1 MADILK
7 KLAAVVFLTMLIW
20 AWAYLELEET
30 MEQQNGTL
38 DISPGIPQELFVS
51 FESQPTPVSLK
62 LTIEGPPS
70 QIAELKKRLRASDA
84 DPKKE
89 RLDFLYDPA
98 SQNHSAPGSYDLNVV
113 EFLNKSDKLKDMA
126 VSVVSCEP
134 SAINVN
140 VEKLTKKWLTVQ
152 CLDEDKALLADASV
166 EPASIQMF
174 APDNWTG
181 AAIVILT
188 KTEIEKARRGPVTE
202 RPFIELTPEKRRRYK
217 DTVSITLPATENPLQ
232 DRVTNPLMKLGYIF
246 SRNLHGKY
254 TVDLTNENDLRT
266 LQYKASEQAFK
277 AYEKKPYQMLIEIRD
292 GDENAE
298 NDVHRQIIYNFPE
311 EFVQKGE
318 IELTGPP
325 REAVF
330 KLVAVSAKPE

>member
-7 KLAAVVFLTMLIW
+7 KLTAVVFLTMLIW
-20 AWAYLELEET
+20 AWAYLELEDE
-30 MEQQNGTL
+30 MPPQNGTL
-38 DISPGIPQELFVS
+38 DISPGIRQDLFVS
-51 FESQPTPVSLK
+51 FEKRPAPVSLK
-62 LTIEGPPS
+62 LTIKGPPM
-70 QIAELKKRLRASDA
+70 QLAELRKRLRASDT
-84 DPKKE
+84 DRNKE
-89 RLDFLYDPA
+89 RLDFLYDPE
-98 SQNHSAPGSYDLNVV
+98 SQNRSAPDSYELDVV
-113 EFLNKSDKLKDMA
+113 EFLNESDKLKDMA
-126 VSVVSCEP
+126 VTIVSCEP
-134 SAINVN
+134 SVINVK
-140 VEKLTKKWLTVQ
+140 VEKLTKKWLTIQ
-152 CLDEDKALLADASV
+152 CLNENNVPLAT
-166 EPASIQMF
+166 ELINPQSIQMF
-174 APDNWTG
+174 VRDNWTG
-181 AAIVILT
+181 PATVILT
-188 KTEIEKARRGPVTE
+188 EAEIEKARKGPVTE
-202 RPFIELTPEKRRRYK
+202 RPFIELTPEKRQRYK

-266 LQYKASEQAFK
+266 LQYKASERAFN

>member
-30 MEQQNGTL
+30 MPPQNGTL
-38 DISPGIPQELFVS
+38 DISPGIPQDLFVS
-51 FESQPTPVSLK
+51 FENQPAPVSLK
-62 LTIEGPPS
+62 LTIKGPPL
-70 QIAELKKRLRASDA
+70 QIAELKKRLHASDV
-84 DPKKE
+84 DPTKE
-89 RLDFLYDPA
+89 RLDFLYDPE
-98 SQNHSAPGSYDLNVV
+98 SQNHSAPDSYVFDVLQ
-113 EFLNKSDKLKDMA
+113 FLNKSDKLKDMA

-134 SAINVN
+134 SVINVK
-140 VEKLTKKWLTVQ
+140 VEKLTEEWLPIQ
-152 CLDEDKALLADASV
+152 CLDEHNALLADASI
-166 EPASIQMF
+166 EPARIQMF
-174 APDNWTG
+174 VRDNWPVT
-181 AAIVILT
+181 ATVILT
-188 KTEIEKARRGPVTE
+188 EAAIEKARKEPVTE
-202 RPFIELTPEKRRRYK
+202 TPFIELTPGKRRRYK

-266 LQYKASEQAFK
+266 LQYKASEQAFN
-277 AYEKKPYQMLIEIRD
+277 AYENKPYQMLIEIRD